1 MVNRSEPRSQ
11 QVVLELDHQ
20 HRYEYEPISL
30 PYTANS
36 IGQRLLRAALASLER
51 VVTQK
56 AGAPLKAFGA
66 LKSLKRVED
75 LTRDSGALEKEAR
88 LDLVQVGAVVL
99 ESLER
104 VEDLTGEM
112 TLLSGVLPLPGP
124 PLQVHGSRESQERAD
139 RAGDSW
145 TA

>member
-1 MVNRSEPRSQ
+1 M
-11 QVVLELDHQ
+11 
-20 HRYEYEPISL
+20 
-30 PYTANS
+30 
-36 IGQRLLRAALASLER
+36 
-51 VVTQK
+51 VTQK
-56 AGAPLKAFGA
+56 AGAPLKAFEA
-66 LKSLKRVED
+66 LKSLERVED

-104 VEDLTGEM
+104 VEDLTGEVI
-112 TLLSGVLPLPGP
+112 LLSGVFPLPGP
-124 PLQVHGSRESQERAD
+124 PLQVHGARESQERAD